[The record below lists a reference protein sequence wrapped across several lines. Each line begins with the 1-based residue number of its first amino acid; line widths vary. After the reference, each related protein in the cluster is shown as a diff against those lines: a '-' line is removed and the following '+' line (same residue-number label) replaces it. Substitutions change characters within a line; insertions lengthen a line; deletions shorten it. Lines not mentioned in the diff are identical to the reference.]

1 MKLFAAFA
9 FLLIFVACGSSDID
23 GLTND
28 EKSLNIACAANM
40 QFAMDSI
47 AVLFE
52 SEYGIKCEI
61 TSGSSGMLTSQIENG
76 APYDIFV
83 SANMNYPETIY
94 SNGHGEKPIVY
105 ATGRLIFVTTKDKPY
120 QSLEEALEDE
130 NLERIGIADY
140 QVAPYGM
147 AANQFLNESGNQKN
161 MQGRLVIGESIG
173 QINSYMTT
181 GAIDGAFTSYSF
193 KVKNKENY
201 TYFEVDPAFFD
212 PINQGA
218 MVLNHGLENNLE
230 ESELLVNFFST
241 EKCKDVLKY
250 FGYLAD

>member
-1 MKLFAAFA
+1 MKLFTAFT
-9 FLLIFVACGSSDID
+9 FLLIFAACGSSGTD
-23 GLTND
+23 GSTNND
-28 EKSLNIACAANM
+28 KSLNVACAANM

-52 SEYGIKCEI
+52 AEHGIKCEI

-76 APYDIFV
+76 APYDVFV

-94 SNGHGEKPIVY
+94 SNGHGEKPIIY
-105 ATGRLIFVTTKDKPY
+105 ATGRLIFVTAKDKSY

-130 NLERIGIADY
+130 KLERIGIADH
-140 QVAPYGM
+140 QIAPYGM
-147 AANQFLNESGNQKN
+147 AANQFLNESGRQES

-173 QINSYMTT
+173 QINSYITT
-181 GAIDGAFTSYSF
+181 GAVDGAFTSYSF
-193 KVKNKENY
+193 KVKNEENY
-201 TYFEVDPAFFD
+201 TYFEVDPALFD

-218 MVLNHGLENNLE
+218 MVLNHGLENSPE

-241 EKCKDVLKY
+241 DKCKDVLKY
-250 FGYLAD
+250 FGYLAN